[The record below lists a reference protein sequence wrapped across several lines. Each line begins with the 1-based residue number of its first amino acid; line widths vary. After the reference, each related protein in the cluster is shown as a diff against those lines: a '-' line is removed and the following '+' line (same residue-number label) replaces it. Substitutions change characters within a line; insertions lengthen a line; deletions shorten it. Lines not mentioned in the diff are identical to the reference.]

1 MDVQYFLIMMCVSSL
16 ASVAMAQDDTNDSED
31 IDNNLGRAAAIPLP
45 ASNRPVPRGQHSNI
59 GGGQGHHHSGSSNK
73 EISRALSHLTSDV
86 QVLVTAVQSMVRDL
100 DNLHDVV
107 EKMWEEQ
114 QTLVTVLALG
124 SSGGGGGGYGY
135 YGREMWKREAAE
147 EEEAVDEVEVFD
159 Q

>member
-1 MDVQYFLIMMCVSSL
+1 MG
-16 ASVAMAQDDTNDSED
+16 

-45 ASNRPVPRGQHSNI
+45 ASHRPVPRRQHSNI

-86 QVLVTAVQSMVRDL
+86 QGLVSAVQSMARDL
-100 DNLHDVV
+100 DNLRDVV
-107 EKMWEEQ
+107 DKMREEQ

-124 SSGGGGGGYGY
+124 SSGGGGGYGY

-147 EEEAVDEVEVFD
+147 EEEAVDEVDEVFD